1 MEHGAQPGR
10 DRVVRRDAKGPSRLR
25 LLLPRQGGD
34 RRASA
39 LAFAVQVAVIAIVV
53 PSFVVPIA
61 VDLLR
66 DDSGRV
72 VTPERISFVVAL
84 PPGDGSPEDTPR
96 AGGDGRAPVADPSPA
111 EPPPPIAAPAE
122 VPTGV
127 PAAPPAA
134 EPDPGGVGPLTG
146 GGGPTQGV
154 RPSFND
160 RRIWLPH
167 AEVIYAPAVPLTRT
181 DSMRVELA
189 ERIVAFED
197 SLRRALPEGRAPGDW
212 TFDIGGKKYGIDQRM
227 IRLGDFSLPTALLA
241 LMPMN
246 VQGNPMARERNLRLA
261 SMRSEIMEQASRVQR
276 DDEFRQ
282 AVRELRARK
291 ERERREA
298 AERAQRD
305 STRP

>member
-1 MEHGAQPGR
+1 MSSPPPGR
-10 DRVVRRDAKGPSRLR
+10 SRLR
-25 LLLPRQGGD
+25 LLFPRQGGD
-34 RRASA
+34 RRASL
-39 LAFAVQVAVIAIVV
+39 LAFSVQVALIAIIV

-66 DDSGRV
+66 DDAGRL
-72 VTPERISFVVAL
+72 VTPERISYVVAV
-84 PPGDGSPEDTPR
+84 PPGEGSPEEAPR
-96 AGGDGRAPVADPSPA
+96 DGGDGRAPAENPSDVQPLAPIVAPADVPSGVPTA
-111 EPPPPIAAPAE
+111 PSAPAE
-122 VPTGV
+122 
-127 PAAPPAA
+127 
-134 EPDPGGVGPLTG
+134 DPGGIGPLTG
-146 GGGPTQGV
+146 GGGPTRGV

-167 AEVIYAPAVPLTRT
+167 AEVIHAPAVPLTRT

-197 SLRRALPEGRAPGDW
+197 SLRRADPQGRAPGDW

-227 IRLGDFSLPTALLA
+227 IRLGDFSIPTALLA

-246 VQGNPMARERNLRLA
+246 AQGNPIARERNLRLGW
-261 SMRSEIMEQASRVQR
+261 MRAEIMEQASRVQR

-282 AVRELRARK
+282 AVRDLRARK

-298 AERAQRD
+298 AERTQRD
-305 STRP
+305 SIRP